1 MRRLPVSVLAMLAFA
16 VLIGGCATPPPV
28 PSDVFYRLDVPESG
42 RALAADAR
50 FDLTLEIRPFDADG
64 ILGERA
70 LVYTEGDHGA
80 LLQYS
85 YHFWVEGPS
94 QAVQRE
100 LADHLRATEGFTRVL
115 TPRFRVRPDIE
126 ILGRIGRLE
135 QVIVGEGVARVV
147 VELEIGAERV
157 TRDGGLLVLNTYRVD
172 APAADAS
179 PGSAATAMRAA
190 LRDIFDQFTGDLAAA
205 LAAQPRR

>member
-1 MRRLPVSVLAMLAFA
+1 MPRSPVFVFALLAF
-16 VLIGGCATPPPV
+16 VLLIGGCATPPPV
-28 PSDVFYRLDVPESG
+28 PSDVFYRLDVPAPDG
-42 RALAADAR
+42 PIATGPR

-70 LVYTEGDHGA
+70 LVYSEGDDGV

-100 LADHLRATEGFTRVL
+100 LAEHLRATGRFARVL
-115 TPRFRVRPDIE
+115 TPRFRVRPDVE

-135 QVIVGEGVARVV
+135 QVIEGEGAARVL

-172 APAADAS
+172 APATDAS
-179 PGSAATAMRAA
+179 PASAATAMRSA
-190 LRDIFDQFTGDLAAA
+190 LRGIFDRFTEDLAAA
-205 LAAQPRR
+205 LADQPRR

>member
-1 MRRLPVSVLAMLAFA
+1 MRRLTAFTLSLLAFAMLA
-16 VLIGGCATPPPV
+16 GGCATPPPV
-28 PSDVFYRLDVPESG
+28 PSDVFYRLDVPTPDG
-42 RALAADAR
+42 PAATVPR

-70 LVYTEGDHGA
+70 LVYSEGDDGA

-100 LADHLRATEGFTRVL
+100 LAEHLRATERFTRVL
-115 TPRFRVRPDIE
+115 TPRFRVRPDVE

-135 QVIVGEGVARVV
+135 QVLTDESAARVV

-157 TRDGGLLVLNTYRVD
+157 TRGGGLLVLNTYRVE
-172 APAADAS
+172 APAVDAS
-179 PGSAATAMRAA
+179 PASAASAMRSA
-190 LRDIFDQFTGDLAAA
+190 LRDIFDRFTEDLTVA
-205 LAAQPRR
+205 LSGQPLR

>member
-1 MRRLPVSVLAMLAFA
+1 MRRLPVSALALLALVVLFA
-16 VLIGGCATPPPV
+16 GCATPPPV
-28 PSDVFYRLDVPESG
+28 PSDIFYRLDVSEPDPSV
-42 RALAADAR
+42 AVDPR
-50 FDLTLEIRPFDADG
+50 FDLTLEVRPFDADG

-70 LVYTEGDHGA
+70 IVYAQRDDGA

-100 LADHLRATEGFTRVL
+100 LADHLRATGRFERVL

-135 QVIVGEGVARVV
+135 QVVESEGAASVV

-157 TRDGGLLVLNTYRVD
+157 TRDGGLLVLHTYRVE

-179 PGSAATAMRAA
+179 PASAAMAMRSA
-190 LRDIFDQFTGDLAAA
+190 LREIFDRFTEDLMAA
-205 LAAQPRR
+205 LADQPGR